1 MLKVQDNVAEDIVS
15 TDIDDQSI
23 MLDGWEQKYTQLETG
38 SFEARKSSLNVPDC
52 TNIFR
57 KYTNRRMH
65 KYFVT
70 PDNLIRLAAVLP
82 GSDVSQFQ
90 GREIIAGDLFVLR
103 PGIELELICHGKF
116 DVAVI
121 ELNSNLS
128 FSYTEDIDNNHLEV
142 PDVLPKRITN
152 GFSDQIHT
160 ALLQRKMDAVSFSS
174 MCAPAVRALYYK
186 DSVHN
191 KQGIKDIVTQA
202 IRLVEHCLEDLDELL
217 KISEIAIHLGVSERA
232 LEYAFARKYGVSP
245 IRYFKF
251 MRLHG
256 ARRDIR
262 VGKLNVT
269 DVAMK
274 WGFSHLGRFSGYYRD
289 TFGELPSHT
298 K

>member
-1 MLKVQDNVAEDIVS
+1 MLKEKANLTEDLIS

-23 MLDGWEQKYTQLETG
+23 MLNGWEQRYTQLETG
-38 SFEARKSSLNVPDC
+38 SFKAIKSSLNVPDC

-128 FSYTEDIDNNHLEV
+128 FSYIEDMDNNQLEV
-142 PDVLPKRITN
+142 PDVLPKQMVS
-152 GFSDQIHT
+152 GFSDQIY
-160 ALLQRKMDAVSFSS
+160 AAFLQKQMNIDLFSS
-174 MCAPAVRALYYK
+174 ICAPAVRALCYK
-186 DSVHN
+186 KPIY
-191 KQGIKDIVTQA
+191 KQDCVADIVTKA
-202 IRLVEHCLEDLDELL
+202 IRLVEHCLVDLDEMPKIPEIAAHLG
-217 KISEIAIHLGVSERA
+217 ISERG
-232 LEYAFARKYGVSP
+232 LEYAFSRKYGVSP

-256 ARRDIR
+256 ARREIR
-262 VGKLNVT
+262 VGKSSVT

-289 TFGELPSHT
+289 TFGELPSQT